1 MFWELV
7 ETCMLVMIVFQVSL
21 KFDPAKE
28 ILKMRCQIYILMKKP
43 NLKTCGDK
51 SQEKKLNR
59 SSCSQIFFK
68 IVAIKIFPK
77 FT

>member
-28 ILKMRCQIYILMKKP
+28 ILKKCDVRF
-43 NLKTCGDK
+43 
-51 SQEKKLNR
+51 
-59 SSCSQIFFK
+59 IF
-68 IVAIKIFPK
+68 
-77 FT
+77 